1 VRAAMRFNGILNVG
15 DILYRVDPKILS
27 VNVFR
32 INNVDE
38 KQQEPTTHENF
49 VMEKKESRLIP
60 MLIEKF
66 PFEFKGLLY
75 FLTEDDANHY
85 IKTQIGM

>member
-1 VRAAMRFNGILNVG
+1 MRLQGTLRVG
-15 DILYRVDPKILS
+15 DILYRVDPQRLS
-27 VNVFR
+27 VKVFW
-32 INNVDE
+32 ISNADE
-38 KQQEPTTHENF
+38 QQIPTTHENF
-49 VMEKKESRLIP
+49 VMEKKESRSFP
-60 MLIEKF
+60 MPVEKF

>member
-1 VRAAMRFNGILNVG
+1 MKVAMRLKGTLKVG
-15 DILYRVDPKILS
+15 DILYRVDPKMLS
-27 VNVFR
+27 VNVFLV
-32 INNVDE
+32 NNVDE
-38 KQQEPTTHENF
+38 KQQSPTTHENF

-60 MLIEKF
+60 VLIEKF

>member
-1 VRAAMRFNGILNVG
+1 MRLKGTLRVG
-15 DILYRVDPKILS
+15 DILYRVDPKRLS
-27 VNVFR
+27 VKVFR
-32 INNVDE
+32 ISNADE
-38 KQQEPTTHENF
+38 KQQTPTTHENF
-49 VMEKKESRLIP
+49 VMEKRESRSFP
-60 MLIEKF
+60 MPVDKF